1 MYLTFCKAQAEG
13 KWQLMVKYAHFYN
26 NTKKSLTGL
35 ESKGKYLN
43 ITYGARKQNLNIK
56 RLEGIM
62 FGEVPG
68 DVECRF

>member
-35 ESKGKYLN
+35 ESQGKYLY
-43 ITYGARKQNLNIK
+43 ITQSYGPYYGARKQNLNIK
-56 RLEGIM
+56 RLE
-62 FGEVPG
+62 VK
-68 DVECRF
+68 